1 MWISLLMLLLL
12 LVTPISCRAEI
23 RQEPGHALP
32 DSPAH
37 LGHSPAL

>member
-23 RQEPGHALP
+23 RRVFRRLVGQ
-32 DSPAH
+32 
-37 LGHSPAL
+37 